1 MNIHNLFNFI
11 TIFMHLLSCTTANY
25 YSRPV
30 VGTISAAPTVT
41 CEGEEEEELQPE
53 ESSSMAATKM
63 LTR

>member
-30 VGTISAAPTVT
+30 VGTISAALTVT
-41 CEGEEEEELQPE
+41 CEEEEELQPE

>member
-30 VGTISAAPTVT
+30 MGTISAALTVT
-41 CEGEEEEELQPE
+41 GEEEGE
-53 ESSSMAATKM
+53 
-63 LTR
+63 